1 MKRNI
6 VWGGLLILFGIL
18 ALVETFYTLGA
29 WVWIAVLAVSGIGVL
44 GVYTTDRSEKTLL
57 IISYVLI
64 AVALLVALLT
74 MNVLPDPFV
83 ATFVLLAV
91 ALPFLVSF
99 LQSGRTKWGLVL
111 PTYILTAVGIMVP
124 LTESGILRDTL
135 VASYV
140 LFAVAIPFFVVYMRN
155 RENWW
160 ALIPA
165 GVISVVGLSLLI
177 AARAAEYI
185 VPALLIITGT
195 GIIV

>member
-1 MKRNI
+1 MESQSMKRNI

-29 WVWIAVLAVSGIGVL
+29 WVWIAVLAVSGIGVF
-44 GVYTTDRSEKTLL
+44 GVYTTDRSEKSLL

-64 AVALLVALLT
+64 AVAL
-74 MNVLPDPFV
+74 NVLPDPFV

-177 AARAAEYI
+177 AARAAE
-185 VPALLIITGT
+185 
-195 GIIV
+195 